1 MFVSILF
8 PFERLL
14 WNQMVVG
21 KSALIGTLSAS
32 TEQDG
37 ERMGSTSHIV
47 RYPSTAQLLSE
58 VKALCTGFERGYYAH
73 PVFDGE

>member
-21 KSALIGTLSAS
+21 KLALIGTLSAS

-37 ERMGSTSHIV
+37 ERMENPI
-47 RYPSTAQLLSE
+47 
-58 VKALCTGFERGYYAH
+58 
-73 PVFDGE
+73 